1 MENNEYTSGNVET
14 DPQGSVESSLPQQGI
29 ETSTNPVQN
38 VNYEQELKLRDKEI
52 QLLREQ
58 LSLMKAPVESR
69 VEEKKS
75 SANKYLEDI
84 EDDSYVSAAHF
95 KKALNAILKEHE
107 TLKKGV
113 VEYVSKQEEAK
124 LRKKY
129 PDFASMKGELER
141 ILDQDPDLKE
151 AFLANPNPHLAA
163 TIVKAH
169 KKTSNGLN
177 ENAQRM
183 VANHKKTGS
192 LSSVGGSP
200 QDHISR
206 IEKMSRAEFL
216 KMAFSENNY

>member
-1 MENNEYTSGNVET
+1 MENNDYTNNSVEN
-14 DPQGSVESSLPQQGI
+14 DFPSQGESSLPDQGQN
-29 ETSTNPVQN
+29 ENRTPVQN

-58 LSLMKAPVESR
+58 LSLMKAPSPISQ
-69 VEEKKS
+69 EKKS
-75 SANKYLEDI
+75 SANNLLDEID
-84 EDDSYVSAAHF
+84 DDSYVSASHF
-95 KKALNAILKEHE
+95 KKALSAVLKEHE
-107 TLKKGV
+107 LLKQGV
-113 VEYVSKQEEAK
+113 VEYVSKQEEDK

-129 PDFASMKGELER
+129 PDLASMKGELDK
-141 ILDQDPDLKE
+141 ILDQDPDLKA
-151 AFLANPNPHLAA
+151 AFLANPNPHVAA
-163 TIVKAH
+163 AIVRAH
-169 KKTSNGLN
+169 KKSSTPLN
-177 ENAQRM
+177 ENAQRV